1 MNVAQSIVDWISRK
15 DKNMNSKKE
24 TVLFRSLPSPDP
36 ARLENWIYDNDCTRI
51 DIDKSLFLI
60 IFHRISTCRWQRKA
74 FISQHRYSSELYKYY
89 WLDLNI
95 KSFFLNR
102 SLILKQFASTF
113 HDYLSTDS
121 NCLCDCNIYRKISRL
136 SSASNSLSS
145 DERLTSDNAPHPNW
159 LCLRHSHV
167 QPYLHRPD
175 IFFIKL
181 SHLIALSQTLLVQNS
196 ILKRGVI
203 RESRAGLNLRA

>member
-1 MNVAQSIVDWISRK
+1 MLRNRLWIEQADRTKIWVA
-15 DKNMNSKKE
+15 KKKQFYF
-24 TVLFRSLPSPDP
+24 VHCPPP

-113 HDYLSTDS
+113 LDYLSTDS
-121 NCLCDCNIYRKISRL
+121 NCLCDCNIHRKISRL